1 VKQSPFQG
9 LESLL
14 LAWFEEARVI
24 SVVISGTLL
33 REKASH
39 MATRLGIEDFKA
51 SDFWIDWFQVAK
63 QCCVQNYIGRMHK

>member
-1 VKQSPFQG
+1 
-9 LESLL
+9 LI
-14 LAWFEEARVI
+14 AWFEEARGI

-51 SDFWIDWFQVAK
+51 SYFWMDGFK
-63 QCCVQNYIGRMHK
+63 